1 MVVDMVK
8 RVLVIASGPTE
19 LMALPHLLAHL
30 SAEGIAVEV
39 RIPDRNRKL
48 LPSTVAPIIRDSL
61 YDFAQAPPDKY
72 VVLVDTDGKT
82 GEEALRPMREGL
94 RNAGVERLAPDLLYA
109 YAQWHLEAWYFAD
122 ARNLRGYLRR
132 DVGNV
137 DPNQP
142 DRIENPK
149 HHLMQLLGEKT
160 YTAAVSEEIAEAL
173 NVDTI
178 AQRSPS
184 FAGFLATVRN
194 GGAGD

>member
-1 MVVDMVK
+1 MTK
-8 RVLVIASGPTE
+8 RVVVIASGETE
-19 LMALPHLLAHL
+19 RNALPHLLAHL
-30 SAEGIAVEV
+30 TEEGIVV
-39 RIPDRNRKL
+39 VDVLIPDRNQQLHPRVVRPL
-48 LPSTVAPIIRDSL
+48 IYSAL
-61 YDFAQAPPDKY
+61 YGYEDGPPDKI
-72 VVLVDTDGKT
+72 VVLVDTDGKSADD
-82 GEEALRPMREGL
+82 ALRPISQNL
-94 RNAGVERLAPDLLYA
+94 QSVATAQAPLGIHYA

-122 ARNLRGYLRR
+122 ARNLRDYLGR

-160 YTAAVSEEIAEAL
+160 YTAAVSEEIAETL

-184 FAGFLATVRN
+184 FAGFLAAVRN
-194 GGAGD
+194 GGAGG